1 MVYCRLTKT
10 AVVNPG
16 ATTVPVLRSNFDAF
30 TTLLLENC
38 CSGCSR
44 KPILQAKLCCE
55 VLVLKMMSMCLY
67 KP

>member
-1 MVYCRLTKT
+1 
-10 AVVNPG
+10 
-16 ATTVPVLRSNFDAF
+16 VPVLRSNFDAF